1 MEHHFVILLIV
12 SLMGNGYFLGLSE
25 AQTFTAQDRN
35 SIQKFMDS
43 LISFLELEA
52 SNVTTSTTLAPS
64 SNGTSLET
72 TSLAAGN
79 STEVTTEV
87 SRTSTNSTSSVLD
100 STTSSV
106 LDSTTS
112 SVLTTSTS
120 SLNSTTVANTTT
132 TISTTTSQPTTIRT
146 RICFKR
152 FCYKFSNDK
161 GYIV

>member
-1 MEHHFVILLIV
+1 MATLNLIIILLMASGCCWRV
-12 SLMGNGYFLGLSE
+12 SE
-25 AQTFTAQDRN
+25 AQTFTAEDRN

-43 LISFLELEA
+43 LLNFLELEI
-52 SNVTTSTTLAPS
+52 SNVTTTTTP

-72 TSLAAGN
+72 TSLAPGN

-87 SRTSTNSTSSVLD
+87 SQSSTNSTSSVLD
-100 STTSSV
+100 SS
-106 LDSTTS
+106 
-112 SVLTTSTS
+112 TSTS
-120 SLNSTTVANTTT
+120 TFSLNSTTVANTNTTLTT
-132 TISTTTSQPTTIRT
+132 TTANPTTIRT